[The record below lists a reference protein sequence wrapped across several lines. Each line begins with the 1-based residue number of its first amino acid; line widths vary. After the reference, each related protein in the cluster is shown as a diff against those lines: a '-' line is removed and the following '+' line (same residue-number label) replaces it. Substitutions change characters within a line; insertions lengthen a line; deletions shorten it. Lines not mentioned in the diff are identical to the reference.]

1 MVRRKP
7 CTKYPGDPVLNNPLC
22 LNAKCRRIASETT
35 LAITGATEVHRAICA
50 PELQHL
56 DSFEFASRVIPARHV
71 SGDFIHTLR
80 HHGMTFIVL
89 GDLMG
94 KGLSAAMWLTHVV
107 DLVHRAAEGSED
119 VCELL
124 RRLNSEILESRVRA
138 PLMSAVAL
146 CFEESSSVVSCA
158 LAGHLPVTV
167 IRGEGRFEI
176 ARAGGP
182 LLGVFPGPRHESE
195 DVDLRRGE
203 SIVAFSDGLVE
214 RGEQGEDFSIEWV
227 ATVAA
232 EEADATPGRT
242 ISRLLDASADLAH
255 ESRVDDTSVM
265 VLRRSK

>member
-1 MVRRKP
+1 MARRKP
-7 CTKYPGDPVLNNPLC
+7 CTEYPRHHVHGNQLC
-22 LNAKCRRIASETT
+22 RNAKCRRIASETT
-35 LAITGATEVHRAICA
+35 MAITGATEVHRALCA
-50 PELQHL
+50 PELQYL
-56 DSFEFASRVIPARHV
+56 GGFEFASRVIPARHV
-71 SGDFIHTLR
+71 SGDFIHSLQ

-107 DLVHRAAEGSED
+107 DLVHRAAEGAGD
-119 VCELL
+119 VCDLL

-146 CFEESSSVVSCA
+146 CFQEGGSVVSCA
-158 LAGHLPVTV
+158 LAGHLPVAI
-167 IRGEGRFEI
+167 IRDEGHFEI
-176 ARAGGP
+176 AKAGGP
-182 LLGVFPGPRHESE
+182 LLGVFPRPRYESE

-214 RGEQGEDFSIEWV
+214 RREHGEDFSVEWV
-227 ATVAA
+227 ARVAA
-232 EEADATPGRT
+232 KEADATPGLT
-242 ISRLLDASADLAH
+242 ISRLLDASADLTQ